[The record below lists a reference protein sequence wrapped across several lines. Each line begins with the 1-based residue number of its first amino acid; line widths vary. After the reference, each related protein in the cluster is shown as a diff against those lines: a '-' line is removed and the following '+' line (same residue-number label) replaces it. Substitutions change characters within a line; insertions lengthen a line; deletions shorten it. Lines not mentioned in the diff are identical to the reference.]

1 MLWMLKF
8 GLRVMK
14 NKLSSLINP
23 RSVALI
29 GATERSG
36 SVGSGLVENLWS
48 GRHKRKL
55 FWVNPNLKEI
65 KGERTYHSILEIT
78 EPIDLAVVAVPAE
91 VVPQV
96 VQEAVSKKV
105 GSIIVISAGFAETDS
120 AGRQRQDEI
129 INLTRRSGIPL
140 LGPNCL
146 GLLRP
151 PIELNA
157 SFAPFNPP
165 SGGIAFISQSGALMN
180 SVIDRSGLEN
190 YGFSLLISYGN
201 GADVSLVDLLW
212 LADRDQSTKV
222 IAIYLEGLDEG
233 REFMEVAREISSRKP
248 IIVLKAGRT
257 ELGQRAA
264 SSHTASLAG
273 SDQVYQ
279 AAFKQSG
286 VFSASSLEEL
296 FDWAKALEWL
306 PRIENGLAILTNGG
320 GMGVLATDQAVDQG
334 LLMPELSEAT
344 RNRLQKSDSFA
355 EETTFKNPL
364 DIIGDADTERYRQAI
379 EALLTQSDVH
389 ALVVIQTKQT
399 MTNIQENME
408 VIAQAAQRWPKKAL
422 ISVCLPGRLSQ
433 MGIKWLEEQRI
444 PNYSDP
450 VRALRAARVLTN

>member
-1 MLWMLKF
+1 
-8 GLRVMK
+8 
-14 NKLSSLINP
+14 
-23 RSVALI
+23 
-29 GATERSG
+29 
-36 SVGSGLVENLWS
+36 
-48 GRHKRKL
+48 
-55 FWVNPNLKEI
+55 
-65 KGERTYHSILEIT
+65 
-78 EPIDLAVVAVPAE
+78 
-91 VVPQV
+91 
-96 VQEAVSKKV
+96 
-105 GSIIVISAGFAETDS
+105 
-120 AGRQRQDEI
+120 
-129 INLTRRSGIPL
+129 
-140 LGPNCL
+140 
-146 GLLRP
+146 
-151 PIELNA
+151 
-157 SFAPFNPP
+157 
-165 SGGIAFISQSGALMN
+165 MN

>member
-1 MLWMLKF
+1 
-8 GLRVMK
+8 MK
-14 NKLSSLINP
+14 NKLSPLINP
-23 RSVALI
+23 QSVALI
-29 GATERSG
+29 GATERPG

-48 GRHKRKL
+48 GRHKRQL

-65 KGERTYHSILEIT
+65 KGEPSYRSILDIAQ
-78 EPIDLAVVAVPAE
+78 PIDLAVIAVPAGI
-91 VVPQV
+91 VPQV

-105 GSIIVISAGFAETDS
+105 GSLIVISAGFAETDL

-129 INLTRRSGIPL
+129 VSLARRAGIPL

-151 PIELNA
+151 PMELNA
-157 SFAPFNPP
+157 SFAPFSPP

-201 GADVSLVDLLW
+201 GADISLVDLLW
-212 LADRDQSTKV
+212 LADRDQPTKV

-233 REFMEVAREISSRKP
+233 REFMEAARQISSRKP
-248 IIVLKAGRT
+248 IVVLKAGRT

-286 VFSASSLEEL
+286 VLSASSLEEL
-296 FDWAKALEWL
+296 FDWNKALEWL
-306 PRIENGLAILTNGG
+306 PRVENGLAILTNGG

-344 RNRLQKSDSFA
+344 RSRLQKSGSFA
-355 EETTFKNPL
+355 TATAFKNPL

-379 EALLTQSDVH
+379 EALLAQPDIHT
-389 ALVVIQTKQT
+389 LVVIQTKQT
-399 MTNIQENME
+399 MTDIQGNME

-433 MGIKWLEEQRI
+433 AGIKWLEGQRV

-450 VRALRAARVLTN
+450 VRALRAARVLIH